1 MKCFI
6 IAALSADG
14 YIARDEHHP
23 AFWTSKE
30 DKRRFV
36 ELTKRAG
43 VVIMGSTT
51 YTTIAR
57 PLKDRVNIVYSRS
70 KTFEGVE
77 TTQEAPHQLLAKL
90 ESRGFGE
97 AAICGGSHV
106 YTMFMKAG
114 VVDKLYLTVEPIVF
128 GQGIRLFNEPL
139 DNYHLKLIGTQQAE
153 SGALLLEYSVDY
165 SGSAKTESGTFEL

>member
-30 DKRRFV
+30 DKKRFV

-57 PLKDRVNIVYSRS
+57 PLKD
-70 KTFEGVE
+70 
-77 TTQEAPHQLLAKL
+77 
-90 ESRGFGE
+90 
-97 AAICGGSHV
+97 HV
-106 YTMFMKAG
+106 
-114 VVDKLYLTVEPIVF
+114 
-128 GQGIRLFNEPL
+128 
-139 DNYHLKLIGTQQAE
+139 
-153 SGALLLEYSVDY
+153 
-165 SGSAKTESGTFEL
+165 